1 MVFFNRRAYAVVGTK
16 LFSRYEILSSM
27 YVVYVELALV
37 RNIVSVQEGSGSIW
51 SLSGTFQNPHF

>member
-27 YVVYVELALV
+27 YVVYVELVL
-37 RNIVSVQEGSGSIW
+37 RNIVSFREVSGSIW
-51 SLSGTFQNPHF
+51 NLSRTSQNPHF